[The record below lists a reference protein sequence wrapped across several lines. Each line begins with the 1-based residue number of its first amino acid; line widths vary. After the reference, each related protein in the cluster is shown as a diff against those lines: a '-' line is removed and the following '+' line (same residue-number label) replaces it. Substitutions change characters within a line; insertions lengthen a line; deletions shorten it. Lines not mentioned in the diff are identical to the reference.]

1 MSFKRTW
8 TTFQTFLLRHMHTEP
23 SQWREAYRTALAIAR
38 KDKLPIRGKR
48 KYRREA
54 YRKRPKDSQFEK
66 RAKPPSK
73 MKDSDLK

>member
-1 MSFKRTW
+1 
-8 TTFQTFLLRHMHTEP
+8 MHTEP
-23 SQWREAYRTALAIAR
+23 SQWREAYRTALTIAR

-54 YRKRPKDSQFEK
+54 YRKRPKDAQFEK
-66 RAKPPSK
+66 RTKPPSK